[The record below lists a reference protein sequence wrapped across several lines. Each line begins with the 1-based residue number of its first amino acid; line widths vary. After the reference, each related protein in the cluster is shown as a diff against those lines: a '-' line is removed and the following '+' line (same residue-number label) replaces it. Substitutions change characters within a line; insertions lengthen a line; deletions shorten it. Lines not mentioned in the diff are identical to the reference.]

1 MGLAKYRTAVITL
14 SDKGAAGER
23 KDESG
28 LAICERLR
36 QNGQYEIV
44 ETLLLPDDCALLK
57 TQLVRICDEKLADL
71 ILTTGGTGF
80 SKRDVTPE
88 ATLAVA
94 ERNAPGIAEYLRFR
108 SMQITPK
115 AGKYEGGKGKFGIL
129 AACARSWAEHHAGKS
144 RRVRRKIEDEATRR
158 FFYGLSSEQ
167 MA

>member
-80 SKRDVTPE
+80 PRE
-88 ATLAVA
+88 
-94 ERNAPGIAEYLRFR
+94 
-108 SMQITPK
+108 M
-115 AGKYEGGKGKFGIL
+115 
-129 AACARSWAEHHAGKS
+129 S
-144 RRVRRKIEDEATRR
+144 RRKHLWRWRSETRR
-158 FFYGLSSEQ
+158 ESPST
-167 MA
+167 

>member
-1 MGLAKYRTAVITL
+1 MGLAKCRTAVITL

-94 ERNAPGIAEYLRFR
+94 ERNAPGIAEFR
-108 SMQITPK
+108 TI
-115 AGKYEGGKGKFGIL
+115 
-129 AACARSWAEHHAGKS
+129 
-144 RRVRRKIEDEATRR
+144 VRT
-158 FFYGLSSEQ
+158 F
-167 MA
+167 

>member
-80 SKRDVTPE
+80 SKRD
-88 ATLAVA
+88 
-94 ERNAPGIAEYLRFR
+94 R
-108 SMQITPK
+108 
-115 AGKYEGGKGKFGIL
+115 
-129 AACARSWAEHHAGKS
+129 KS
-144 RRVRRKIEDEATRR
+144 VV
-158 FFYGLSSEQ
+158 
-167 MA
+167 

>member
-28 LAICERLR
+28 LVICERLR

-115 AGKYEGGKGKFGIL
+115 AMLSRGVSVMRGDTLIVNLPGSTKAVKENLEFLLPALDHGLNIMLGRDGECGG
-129 AACARSWAEHHAGKS
+129 R
-144 RRVRRKIEDEATRR
+144 
-158 FFYGLSSEQ
+158 
-167 MA
+167 

>member
-94 ERNAPGIAEYLRFR
+94 ERNAPGIAEYLRYR

-115 AGKYEGGKGKFGIL
+115 AMLSRGVSVMRGDTLIVNLPGSTKAVKENLEFLLPALDHGLNIMLGRAGECGG
-129 AACARSWAEHHAGKS
+129 R
-144 RRVRRKIEDEATRR
+144 
-158 FFYGLSSEQ
+158 
-167 MA
+167 